1 MASRDFS
8 TSKSSK
14 LGFASRVDPRP
25 DPGNTMS
32 QLADGGM
39 MMDED
44 GNVDEEMTGD
54 LSPLSGTEVDTQQ
67 FGVLAHTIGA
77 ARGSLKTNFCTIM
90 AACGASEFMR
100 LQVLQTIET
109 KYAILRD
116 AAKTRKKW
124 CEAAQDALKDEETGE
139 PLRGADG
146 QVLEHPDA
154 TEFGNYYR
162 ALEKIVKRDKAR
174 YANICM
180 SNFDAMLKELETYQ
194 FKNFSAVTTCVSFS
208 GHHQLNYHQHNCER
222 LSLASASHRHTSPP
236 PNRLQIRSA
245 TRQERA

>member
-1 MASRDFS
+1 
-8 TSKSSK
+8 
-14 LGFASRVDPRP
+14 
-25 DPGNTMS
+25 MS
-32 QLADGGM
+32 QLADGGIM
-39 MMDED
+39 VDED
-44 GNVDEEMTGD
+44 GNVDEDMIGD
-54 LSPLSGTEVDTQQ
+54 LSSLSGTEVDTQQ
-67 FGVLAHTIGA
+67 FGVLAHTIGT

-90 AACGASEFMR
+90 AGCGASEFMR
-100 LQVLQTIET
+100 LQALQTIET

-139 PLRGADG
+139 PLRGPDG

-180 SNFDAMLKELETYQ
+180 SNFDGILAELQTHH
-194 FKNFSAVTTCVSFS
+194 FKNFSAVTTCTSFNQ
-208 GHHQLNYHQHNCER
+208 HNCHQHNCER
-222 LSLASASHRHTSPP
+222 LNLASASHRHTSPP
-236 PNRLQIRSA
+236 PDRL
-245 TRQERA
+245 